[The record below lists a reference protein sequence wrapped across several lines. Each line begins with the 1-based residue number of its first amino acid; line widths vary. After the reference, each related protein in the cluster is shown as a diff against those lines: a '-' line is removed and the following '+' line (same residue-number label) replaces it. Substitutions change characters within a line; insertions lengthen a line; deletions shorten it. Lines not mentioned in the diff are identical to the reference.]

1 MKTKSSTKAELL
13 QENAELRTRLRA
25 AERTV
30 RSVRGGDVDALVASE
45 RMRAQEK
52 LAWLASFPERNPMPV
67 VEVDLASGVVRY
79 LNPAAERLFPELR
92 ELALRHPFLAGLESL
107 ADSPEQHGGGA
118 ARREIVVGDS
128 HYEQSIYAFDGTQRL
143 RVYGLDI
150 TERKRKEEK
159 LHGVNRTLLA
169 HSKSSQAMMRATDEI
184 FYLEEVC
191 RIIVEDCGHAMVW
204 IGYAEEDEAKTVR
217 PVAHAG
223 FEEGYLDTLKITWA
237 DSERGRGPTGTAIR
251 TGTPVMCRNMQT
263 DPRFGP
269 WRKEALKRGY
279 ASSTVLPLMAN
290 EKAFGAITIYS
301 REPDPFS
308 DDEVRLLADLGD
320 DLAFGIAALRLGV
333 AHRQSEQA
341 LRESEER
348 YRVLVDSAPDAVIVH
363 RDGRFLYAN
372 TEAIRLY
379 GAQDF
384 GQLTARRVLDLV
396 PPADREQARIR
407 IDHAARGGSL
417 PRREARI
424 LRLDGQEVPVDS
436 AATPVEYGGARAV
449 LAFLRDITE
458 RKKAEERFQTA
469 AESLSDVIYEWD
481 LGERV
486 EWFGDVDGLMGYDPG
501 EFPRTLNGWATMLH
515 PEDRDRVL
523 AAIQSHVRGEAPY
536 DVEYRL
542 RKKDGSYSHWSARG
556 KAIRAASGEAVKWI
570 GAITDVTARIRA
582 QEALRDSEE
591 RYRVLVESAPDAVIV
606 HRDGRFLYANSA
618 ALRLYGAG
626 SFEELQER
634 PVLDLI
640 HPDDRPAISVRI
652 RRGQHGLPL
661 AMRQTRALRLDGTV
675 VPCEAVGGMVN
686 YQGKPAVQVMIR
698 DITERKRVEE
708 KMAQQRSTLE
718 AVLESSDG
726 PIFSVDRSYCYTSFN
741 TRHAEVM
748 KALFGSDIAVGHNI
762 LEYHSNPQD
771 RLTAQT
777 NFDRGLRGESVT
789 LEAFAGDE
797 ARTRRYF
804 QISHNPVRGAG
815 GQVTGV
821 AVYARDL
828 TERKRAEEALRETRD
843 YLENLFEHANAPIIV
858 WEPDLRITRFNRAF
872 ERLTGRRAEEVIG
885 KHLELLFPEGSRA
898 ESLEHIR
905 RAVAGERWEV
915 VEIPIER
922 VDGSVRTVLWNSA
935 TILGADGT
943 AAVAT
948 MAQGQDITERKQA
961 EEALADALGQ
971 ARRRAEEVS
980 ALLAASR
987 TVLEQHSFNIAAK
1000 AIFDACNKLVGA
1012 GAGFVGLSGSDESKL
1027 SLAYPGSCEATQAS
1041 AGTFE
1046 IQGDGPLAG
1055 ALRDRRTVMSNGASA
1070 SQGSEQRSAA
1080 PAVSDNALFAP
1091 LVIGDEVMGV
1101 LCLSNK
1107 PGGFSDDDARLAT
1120 AFAEMASVALL
1131 NSRTLDLLEKN
1142 QEMLEGLVAERTQQ
1156 LQAANESL
1164 REEIVER
1171 RLTEVELRFSEKR
1184 FRDLFENVFDG
1195 VYETGAERKFET
1207 VNSALVRMLGY
1218 DSKEEVI
1225 RALNAGVLW
1234 TDRKQ
1239 VDTLWQRLEFE
1250 GSLRGV
1256 EITLRRKDGSLVNG
1270 LINVKTVGDEPGE
1283 AVAYQGTISDITAL
1297 KRAEEA
1303 LEAERLQLKSVLE
1316 TMQDSVCIISR
1327 DLGVE
1332 YINPAARRQ
1341 FGSIDGRPCYAF
1353 LHGYDEPC
1361 PCCHN
1366 DEVFAGKQQRW
1377 EWTAP
1382 STGKTYEAFATRL
1395 RNADG
1400 GFSKLE
1406 TFHDV
1411 SERKEAENALR
1422 AERARFFGVLDQLP
1436 VFVYLRAQ
1444 DHSVVFANRYFREE
1458 FGLPEGKPCF
1468 EVLGRRT
1475 TPCEGCDFAR
1485 VFGSGETVEW
1495 EWTAPN
1501 GKDYQVYHYPFV
1513 DGDGTRLVLALGVDV
1528 TERKLAYEAEQV
1540 ARKTADTLRE
1550 VSLALTRTLDIDTVL
1565 VSLLDHLRRLVPF
1578 DRARVMLLSGEHL
1591 SVCAMM
1597 DDAGSVRILPEP
1609 RPSFDPSANPV
1620 IRGILTVREAV
1631 LIPDIHEHPLF
1642 GPRADPTFEH
1652 CWLGIPLVAHGTVI
1666 GLYSL
1671 SKRDAGSITFEHQQL
1686 AEALSAQAAVAVENA
1701 LLFEQVQ
1708 AAGTR
1713 LQTLSRRLVEV
1724 QETERRSIALEL
1736 HDEASQSLTSLLFG
1750 LRLLEKGLAGSE
1762 TAAAQIADLKRITEA
1777 VMEDLHRLATDLRPA
1792 SLEHLGLVRALRQH
1806 LARVERTSGIAVGF
1820 MARGLEEERLPNA
1833 VEITIF
1839 RVVQEALTNVL
1850 RHARASRVD
1859 VLAER
1864 RGDRVVVVVEDDGV
1878 GFDPE
1883 RTELGGRLGRVGM
1896 RERAEALGGTL
1907 TVESSPGA
1915 GTTVAVEVPN
1925 VDSRAD
1931 RR

>member
-1 MKTKSSTKAELL
+1 MKTKSDTKAELL
-13 QENAELRTRLRA
+13 QENAELRTRLQA
-25 AERTV
+25 AERAV
-30 RSVRGGDVDALVASE
+30 RSVRGGKAEAVVATE
-45 RMRAQEK
+45 QTRTQEK
-52 LAWLASFPERNPMPV
+52 LGWLASFPEKNPMPV
-67 VEVDLASGVVRY
+67 VEVDLGSGVVRY

-92 ELALRHPFLAGLESL
+92 EFGLRHPFFAGLESL
-107 ADSPEQHGGGA
+107 AGSLEKYGGGA
-118 ARREIVVGDS
+118 ASREVAVGDRC
-128 HYEQSIYAFDGTQRL
+128 YEQSVHAGDAKQL
-143 RVYGLDI
+143 VRVYGFDI
-150 TERKRKEEK
+150 TDRREKEEE
-159 LHGVNRTLLA
+159 LSTLNRTLMA
-169 HSKSSQAMMRATDEI
+169 HNKSSRAMMRAADESQ
-184 FYLEEVC
+184 YLEDVC
-191 RIIVEDCGHAMVW
+191 KIVVEDCGHAMVW
-204 IGYAEEDEAKTVR
+204 IGYAEQDEAKTVR

-223 FEEGYLDTLKITWA
+223 FEEGYLDTLNITWA
-237 DSERGRGPTGTAIR
+237 DSERGRGPTGAAIR
-251 TGTPVMCRNMQT
+251 TGTPVSCRNIQT
-263 DPRFGP
+263 DPRFAP

-279 ASSTVLPLMAN
+279 ASSIVLPLMAN

-308 DDEVRLLADLGD
+308 DHEVKLLADLAD
-320 DLAFGIAALRLGV
+320 DLAFGIAAIRLGV
-333 AHRQSEQA
+333 AHRRSEQA

-372 TEAIRLY
+372 TEAMRLY

-384 GQLTARRVLDLV
+384 GQLAARRVLDLV

-407 IDHAARGGSL
+407 IDHAAGGGSL

-436 AATPVEYGGARAV
+436 AAAPVEYGGARAV

-458 RKKAEERFQTA
+458 RKKAEERFQIA
-469 AESLSDVIYEWD
+469 AETLSDVIYEWD
-481 LGERV
+481 LGDHV

-523 AAIQSHVRGEAPY
+523 AAIQSHLRGEAPY
-536 DVEYRL
+536 DAEYRL

-556 KAIRAASGEAVKWI
+556 KVVRAASGEAVKWI

-618 ALRLYGAG
+618 ALRLYGAE
-626 SFEELQER
+626 SLEDLQKI

-640 HPDDRPAISVRI
+640 HPDDRPEISDRM
-652 RRGQHGLPL
+652 RQRQDGLPL
-661 AMRQTRALRLDGTV
+661 PMRETKALRLDGTV

-686 YQGKPAVQVMIR
+686 YQGRPAVQIMIR
-698 DITERKRVEE
+698 DITERKRAEQE
-708 KMAQQRSTLE
+708 LAQERATLG

-748 KALFGSDIAVGHNI
+748 KALFGSDIAVGRNI
-762 LEYHSNPQD
+762 LEYHSNPHD
-771 RLTAQT
+771 RLAAQT
-777 NFDRGLRGESVT
+777 NFDSVLGGESVT

-804 QISHNPVRGAG
+804 EISHNPVRGAG

-828 TERKRAEEALRETRD
+828 TERKRAEEAL
-843 YLENLFEHANAPIIV
+843 
-858 WEPDLRITRFNRAF
+858 
-872 ERLTGRRAEEVIG
+872 
-885 KHLELLFPEGSRA
+885 
-898 ESLEHIR
+898 
-905 RAVAGERWEV
+905 
-915 VEIPIER
+915 
-922 VDGSVRTVLWNSA
+922 
-935 TILGADGT
+935 
-943 AAVAT
+943 
-948 MAQGQDITERKQA
+948 
-961 EEALADALGQ
+961 ADALGET
-971 ARRRAEEVS
+971 RRRAEEVS

-987 TVLEQHSFNIAAK
+987 AVLEQRSFNVAAK
-1000 AIFDACNKLVGA
+1000 AIFDSCNELVGA
-1012 GAGFVGLSGSDESKL
+1012 RAGFVGLFGSDESKL
-1027 SLAYPGSCEATQAS
+1027 SLVYPGSGEATQVS
-1041 AGTFE
+1041 AGEFE
-1046 IQGDGPLAG
+1046 RPADGPLAE
-1055 ALRDRRTVMSNGASA
+1055 ALRDRRTVRSNGVSP
-1070 SQGSEQRSAA
+1070 SQGSERRSAV
-1080 PAVSDNALFAP
+1080 PAASDNALFAP
-1091 LVIGDEVMGV
+1091 LVIRDEVMGV
-1101 LCLSNK
+1101 LCLSGK
-1107 PGGFSDDDARLAT
+1107 PGGFSDDDARLVT

-1131 NSRTLDLLEKN
+1131 NSRTLELLEKN
-1142 QEMLEGLVAERTQQ
+1142 QEILEGLVSERTQQ
-1156 LQAANESL
+1156 LQAANDSL
-1164 REEIVER
+1164 HEEIVER
-1171 RLTEVELRFSEKR
+1171 RLTEAELRISGKR

-1195 VYETGAERKFET
+1195 VYETGAGRKFET

-1225 RALNAGVLW
+1225 GALNAGALW
-1234 TDRKQ
+1234 NDRKQ
-1239 VDTLWQRLEFE
+1239 FDALWQRLEVE
-1250 GSLRGV
+1250 GNLRGV

-1270 LINVKTVGDEPGE
+1270 LINVKTMGDEPGE

-1316 TMQDSVCIISR
+1316 TMQDSVCIINR
-1327 DLGVE
+1327 DLSVE
-1332 YINPAARRQ
+1332 YINPATRRQ
-1341 FGSIDGRPCYAF
+1341 FGNIDGRPCYAF
-1353 LHGYDEPC
+1353 LHGCDEPC

-1366 DEVFAGKQQRW
+1366 DEVFAGKQLSW
-1377 EWTAP
+1377 EWTVP
-1382 STGKTYEAFATRL
+1382 STGKTYEAYATRL

-1458 FGLPEGKPCF
+1458 FGDPEGKPCF
-1468 EVLGRRT
+1468 AVLGRGG
-1475 TPCEGCDFAR
+1475 TPCEGCDFAG
-1485 VFGSGETVEW
+1485 VFGSGKTVEW

-1501 GKDYQVYHYPFV
+1501 GKDYQVHHYPFV

-1597 DDAGSVRILPEP
+1597 DDTGSVQIIPEP
-1609 RPSFDPSANPV
+1609 RPSFDPSENPV
-1620 IRGILTVREAV
+1620 IHGILTVREPV

-1642 GPRADPTFEH
+1642 GPRADPAFEH

-1666 GLYSL
+1666 GMYSL
-1671 SKRDAGSITFEHQQL
+1671 SKRDAGSITVEHQQL

-1724 QETERRSIALEL
+1724 QETERRSIAREL

-1750 LRLLEKGLAGSE
+1750 LRLLDKGLAGNES
-1762 TAAAQIADLKRITEA
+1762 AAAQIADLKHTTEA

-1806 LARVERTSGIAVGF
+1806 LARVESTSGIAVRF
-1820 MARGLEEERLPNA
+1820 MARGLEEDRLPNA

-1864 RGDRVVVVVEDDGV
+1864 RGDRVIVVVEDDGV

-1931 RR
+1931 RG